1 MNHWHWL
8 GPSLEFILYCSVYN
22 MSDLYRSAIGAR
34 LNKLPHLQAVAP
46 SDVDDE
52 EDETDD
58 IGELPSMP
66 PPGG

>member
-1 MNHWHWL
+1 
-8 GPSLEFILYCSVYN
+8 

-34 LNKLPHLQAVAP
+34 LNRLPQPHTVAP
-46 SDVDDE
+46 YQVDDDNEDNE
-52 EDETDD
+52 EDETDE